1 MSDSDFESQKRGFE
15 SVQWQVKLEQISNP
29 NLIDVDENALK
40 AMRRDRDKMTITAPF
55 DGVVSKVLRHSQV
68 P

>member
-1 MSDSDFESQKRGFE
+1 MSDSDFESQQRSFK
-15 SVQWQVKLEQISNP
+15 SVQWQVQLEQISNQ

-40 AMRRDRDKMTITAPF
+40 SMRRDRDKMTITAPF
-55 DGVVSKVLRHSQV
+55 DCVVSKVLARRA